1 MYNRDRTTGKK
12 KGWETRHSDG
22 SGWVSRK
29 KIMSENE
36 TMLKSVTSGG
46 TLIVY
51 LDGDIDHHNAR
62 SVRQKIDAKLFIQR
76 PRELVLD
83 LSRVAFMDSSGLGLI
98 LGRYT
103 KAAELGIAFRVANPN
118 HGIRRILDLAG
129 MERLVR
135 IETTAG

>member
-1 MYNRDRTTGKK
+1 
-12 KGWETRHSDG
+12 
-22 SGWVSRK
+22 
-29 KIMSENE
+29 MSENE
-36 TMLKSVTSGG
+36 KILKSVTSGG
-46 TLIVY
+46 TLIIY

-62 SVRQKIDAKLFIQR
+62 AVRQRIDSKMFIGR

-103 KAAELGIAFRVANPN
+103 KAAELGISFRVVNPN
-118 HGIRRILDLAG
+118 RQIRKILDLAG

-135 IETTAG
+135 IETTSAI